1 MSFQI
6 QIGIISSALY
16 IIIISSIFI
25 GVTSY
30 KKYQLNKYRNT
41 NYFLGFDDIENGL
54 LGKKYV

>member
-6 QIGIISSALY
+6 HLGIISSAIY
-16 IIIISSIFI
+16 IILISSIFI

-41 NYFLGFDDIENGL
+41 NYFLEFNDIENGL

>member
-30 KKYQLNKYRNT
+30 KKYQLNKYRNK